1 MAEAAAAAPDLA
13 ENKEAQEEM
22 TYDKAFKYRKYSSY
36 LAAVMLIVVSV
47 LKIMSITEGHKL

>member
-1 MAEAAAAAPDLA
+1 MAEAAAAAPNPADD
-13 ENKEAQEEM
+13 KEIQEEM
-22 TYDKAFKYRKYSSY
+22 TYKKAFKYRKYSSY